1 VGRGGGYGSYQWLAP
16 GRRTLRL
23 MDAGDDVKYVQRRI
37 GSEPD
42 GYLGAETAE
51 ALRRFREAQGMPADA
66 PALVGRDL
74 WALLLGAT
82 GAQGPAPA
90 SAPQT
95 RRRWRLGGDATLTR
109 R

>member
-1 VGRGGGYGSYQWLAP
+1 
-16 GRRTLRL
+16 

-42 GYLGAETAE
+42 GYLGAQTAE
-51 ALRRFREAQGMPADA
+51 ALRRFREAQGLPADA
-66 PALVGRDL
+66 PALVGREL

-82 GAQGPAPA
+82 GAQGPAPASASA